1 MMRIALLGNT
11 MAQAERL
18 SRQLPFEHRIFG
30 IDDLPTERID
40 VAVALRFGKAEAQ
53 RLQPRMLHLPGAGAD
68 AIDLEWLPKD
78 CTLCN
83 VFEHE
88 GPIAEYVML
97 AMLDW
102 EIGYSAMI
110 RDFSAASW
118 SNAYRTRK
126 PHGEIAGKTIGLV
139 GVGHIGSAIAA
150 RAAAFDM
157 SVVAVASRARPPE
170 DGIDWIGD
178 NTRLDELMTVSDYIV
193 VACPLSDATRG
204 LIGKT
209 QLAAMKPSGVLIN
222 IARGEIVDEQGL
234 FEALRKKRIG
244 GAVLDAWFR
253 YPAGASDEV
262 EPSQFD
268 FDRLPN
274 VRCTPHAS
282 AWTSALFER
291 RYALIAGNIRRF
303 AAGEKLDNVLVSPQ
317 QEEAACR
324 S

>member
-11 MAQAERL
+11 TAQAERL
-18 SRQLPFEHRIFG
+18 SRQLPFDHEIFG
-30 IDDLPTERID
+30 IDNLPEERID
-40 VAVALRFGKAEAQ
+40 VAVGLRFGEAEAK
-53 RLQPRMLHLPGAGAD
+53 RLQPRLLHLPGAGAD
-68 AIDLEWLPKD
+68 AIDLEWLPRD

-88 GPIAEYVML
+88 GPIAEYVFL

-102 EIGYSAMI
+102 EIGYSAMT
-110 RDFSAASW
+110 RSFSASTW
-118 SNAYRTRK
+118 SHDYRTRK

-150 RAAAFDM
+150 RASAFGMKVIAIASKTRPAAQGM
-157 SVVAVASRARPPE
+157 
-170 DGIDWIGD
+170 DWIGD
-178 NTRLDELMTVSDYIV
+178 KSRLDELMGLADYVV
-193 VACPLSDATRG
+193 VACPLSDTTRG
-204 LIGKT
+204 LIGKA
-209 QLAAMKPSGVLIN
+209 QIAAMKPTGVLIN

-234 FEALRKKRIG
+234 FEALSDNRIG

-253 YPAGASDEV
+253 YPTGAADVV
-262 EPSQFD
+262 EPSQFG
-268 FDRLPN
+268 FDQLPN

-291 RYALIAGNIRRF
+291 RYQLIAENIRRF
-303 AAGEKLDNVLVSPQ
+303 AAGEALSNVLRSPGK
-317 QEEAACR
+317 EAACL